1 MSQSQQELSYRR
13 IAVRLR
19 RSSVLQR
26 YPVLAP
32 CLLLSG
38 SIGLGIASFFSD
50 ALFPVL
56 AFIGIPTTLFCLS
69 LACIFGIVGVLVG
82 IITVI
87 EHADHAA
94 FQATA
99 ISQRKEHGY
108 ANRN

>member
-1 MSQSQQELSYRR
+1 MSQSQQELSYRYR
-13 IAVRLR
+13 PVLLQ
-19 RSSVLQR
+19 RSSILQR

-32 CLLLSG
+32 CLLLSC
-38 SIGLGIASFFSD
+38 SIALGIASFFSD
-50 ALFPVL
+50 SLFPVL
-56 AFIGIPTTLFCLS
+56 ALIGVPTNTFCLS
-69 LACIFGIVGVLVG
+69 LACISGIVGVLVG

-87 EHADHAA
+87 ERADRAA